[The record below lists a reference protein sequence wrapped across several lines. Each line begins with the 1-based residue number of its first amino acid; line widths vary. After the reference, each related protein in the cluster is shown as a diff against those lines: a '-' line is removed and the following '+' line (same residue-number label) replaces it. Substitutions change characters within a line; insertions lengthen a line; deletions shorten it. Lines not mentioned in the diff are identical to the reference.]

1 MLADFPGKVRLVYK
15 DFPLSFHRDAEAAAR
30 AARCAGEGGRYWEY
44 HDLLFVAQPAFTRA
58 DLITYAARLGLPQD
72 VFAAC
77 LDGGRFRD
85 AVKADMQE
93 GRAAGVSGTPT
104 FIINGRRLVGSQPLE
119 AFREAVEDALRET
132 DGKRP

>member
-1 MLADFPGKVRLVYK
+1 MLADFPGKVRLAYK

>member
-85 AVKADMQE
+85 AVKADRQE
-93 GRAAGVSGTPT
+93 GRTAGVSGTPT

>member
-58 DLITYAARLGLPQD
+58 DLITYAAQI
-72 VFAAC
+72 
-77 LDGGRFRD
+77 
-85 AVKADMQE
+85 
-93 GRAAGVSGTPT
+93 GRAHV
-104 FIINGRRLVGSQPLE
+104 
-119 AFREAVEDALRET
+119 
-132 DGKRP
+132 

>member
-1 MLADFPGKVRLVYK
+1 
-15 DFPLSFHRDAEAAAR
+15 
-30 AARCAGEGGRYWEY
+30 
-44 HDLLFVAQPAFTRA
+44 
-58 DLITYAARLGLPQD
+58 
-72 VFAAC
+72 
-77 LDGGRFRD
+77 
-85 AVKADMQE
+85 MQE

>member
-1 MLADFPGKVRLVYK
+1 VLADFPGKVRLVYK